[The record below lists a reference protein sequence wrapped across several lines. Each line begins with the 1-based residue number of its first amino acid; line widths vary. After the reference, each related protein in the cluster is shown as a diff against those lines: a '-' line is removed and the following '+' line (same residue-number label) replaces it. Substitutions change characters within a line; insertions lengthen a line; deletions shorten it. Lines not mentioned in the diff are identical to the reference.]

1 MNHGTNQSYTALLFH
16 PYGCKKEDT
25 PPEELPPEPFQ
36 GIIKRLFTT
45 LAYSGMGEPWET
57 LGSMGTHV

>member
-1 MNHGTNQSYTALLFH
+1 MAQINRTWRFRST

-25 PPEELPPEPFQ
+25 PPEGLPPEPFQ